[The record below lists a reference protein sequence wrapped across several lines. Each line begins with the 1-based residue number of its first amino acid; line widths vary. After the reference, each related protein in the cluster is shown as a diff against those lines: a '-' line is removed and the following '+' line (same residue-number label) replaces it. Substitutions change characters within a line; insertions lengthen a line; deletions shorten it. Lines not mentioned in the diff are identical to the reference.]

1 MDLLPSRLHQLT
13 TFPFATAAEPRL
25 SHIVPFLELQRQPPA
40 QLLPDRCPEDAAGR
54 AAFLLSLDN
63 VPDPF
68 SGTPCADAL
77 LGVTL
82 QFSPTVRV
90 VQCGPWRLG
99 VDQRSLLLW
108 LGLLRSTA
116 RASAVQLNQD
126 WKTAQLL
133 ERQMWSRIQLQGT
146 STAAVAAASSP
157 EVMKDGDDDDR
168 PIPDESLPAPRSAF
182 HDTMEDALL
191 PGQPHPSDPSIPPL
205 HSSLPRWERQGLIT
219 SAQDHRLSRIRAQL
233 HQRRERILHEL
244 SLWPLYHPALLPP
257 RLDLQAQ
264 LPLLWN
270 DVHR

>member
-1 MDLLPSRLHQLT
+1 MDLIPSRLHQLNS
-13 TFPFATAAEPRL
+13 FPSAADPQL
-25 SHIVPFLELQRQPPA
+25 THKVPFPDLQRQPPA

-133 ERQMWSRIQLQGT
+133 ERQMWSRIQLHG
-146 STAAVAAASSP
+146 SIVVAPTKLCHEPASARRCFARTYTWSCRNA
-157 EVMKDGDDDDR
+157 GAR
-168 PIPDESLPAPRSAF
+168 QSGAIL
-182 HDTMEDALL
+182 
-191 PGQPHPSDPSIPPL
+191 L
-205 HSSLPRWERQGLIT
+205 HSIYRVIGHSAPINCAVRGHAFARAKPSAGGAPTVPEGL
-219 SAQDHRLSRIRAQL
+219 R
-233 HQRRERILHEL
+233 
-244 SLWPLYHPALLPP
+244 
-257 RLDLQAQ
+257 
-264 LPLLWN
+264 
-270 DVHR
+270 